1 MASRLRALR
10 LVHPFPSLLNT
21 VLVAALAA
29 LAGGS
34 GATVGVLAVGMLGI
48 QFSIGAVNDL
58 VDVERDAAVKP
69 WKPLPSGAV
78 SAGVAR
84 IVAIAAGAVGVA
96 AAASQGWIV
105 AVLAIVMLGCG
116 LTYDLWFKPTPFA
129 WLCFA
134 VAFAILPVYA
144 WFGARGVMPP
154 RAEFLIPLAAL
165 AGPALQLSNSLVDLE
180 RDRASS
186 VSTLA
191 TRLGQRMTVTVIAAL
206 LVVIYGLAWLTLAV
220 GEGSANVVIGLATV
234 CALAGF
240 VLQTRAAVAARQV
253 GWSLEAMG
261 IALLGVGWLW
271 AVA

>member
-10 LVHPFPSLLNT
+10 LVHPFPSLLNAA
-21 VLVAALAA
+21 LVAALAG

-34 GATVGVLAVGMLGI
+34 ATAVGALALGMLGI
-48 QFSIGAVNDL
+48 QFSIGTVNDL
-58 VDVERDAAVKP
+58 VDVRRDAAVKP
-69 WKPLPSGAV
+69 WKPIPSGAV

-84 IVAIAAGAVGVA
+84 GVAIAAAAFGLA
-96 AAASQGWIV
+96 AAASQGWPV
-105 AVLAIVMLGCG
+105 AALAIVMLICG
-116 LTYDLWFKPTPFA
+116 LAYDLWLKPTPLA

-144 WFGARGVMPP
+144 WFGASGVLPP
-154 RAEFLIPLAAL
+154 RAEFLIPLAAM

-180 RDRASS
+180 RDSASGLP
-186 VSTLA
+186 TLA
-191 TRLGQRMTVTVIAAL
+191 TRLGPRATLMLIAAL
-206 LVVIYGLAWLTLAV
+206 LVVIYGIAWLTLTI
-220 GEGSANVVIGLATV
+220 GQGSENFVTGTATV

-240 VLQTRAAVAARQV
+240 ALQTRGAVAARQV
-253 GWSLEAMG
+253 GWTLEAMG